1 MNAQEIRGKLAKRL
15 RRQEVPDPVWEH
27 LIDDGYV
34 TAVITGGPE
43 PFGEMV
49 TEANRM
55 LQFSREQAAWDRRH
69 RTTGAPRPMFPN
81 LGEYVVTRGRVRDE
95 SLALRA
101 TRDKEVRAFRDRMLG
116 GAPLSVPL
124 ARRLL
129 ASAAAGIWSAS
140 EFERRGIPIVGH
152 RAEEIA
158 NQESIQG
165 GRFSQTVD
173 LKVTWD
179 GEVLETS
186 VSRSEPPDFDADE
199 SALRVADE
207 HGKTYRVKV
216 WPRSM
221 LDRLREISDWL
232 TATYGLQTPQAAWFV
247 LTDISPRRSPLEA
260 VYIVQSYSTHSFGFV
275 TMAIEPWVPAD
286 VVLHAYREAQR
297 DFLGRENRPL
307 SLRNLAA
314 LETVLADARE
324 AERLNPGGPF
334 PSRAQSMARWNREHP
349 DDPYKQEWQFNRD
362 VDRAERAVM
371 FPNNPSGGPGEE
383 DAE

>member
-34 TAVITGGPE
+34 NAVITGGPE

-81 LGEYVVTRGRVRDE
+81 LGEYVITRGRVRDE
-95 SLALRA
+95 ALALRA
-101 TRDKEVRAFRDRMLG
+101 TRNKEVRAFRERMLG
-116 GAPLSVPL
+116 GAPLSVPS

-129 ASAAAGIWSAS
+129 ASAAARIWSAN

-158 NQESIQG
+158 NQESIQD
-165 GRFSQTVD
+165 GRFSQTVQ

-179 GEVLETS
+179 DEVLETS
-186 VSRSEPPDFDADE
+186 VSRSEPPGFDADE
-199 SALRVADE
+199 SALRVADQ
-207 HGKTYRVKV
+207 HGKIYRVNA
-216 WPRSM
+216 WPRSV

-232 TATYGLQTPQAAWFV
+232 TATYGLQTPQAARFV

-260 VYIVQSYSTHSFGFV
+260 VYSVQSYSTHSFGFM
-275 TMAIEPWVPAD
+275 TMAVEPWVPAE

-314 LETVLADARE
+314 LEMVLADARE
-324 AERLNPGGPF
+324 AERLNPGGPS
-334 PSRAQSMARWNREHP
+334 PTRTRSMARWNREHP
-349 DDPYKQEWQFNRD
+349 DAPYKQEWQFARD
-362 VDRAERAVM
+362 VERAERAVL
-371 FPNNPSGGPGEE
+371 FPNHRLDDAGQEE
-383 DAE
+383 DG